1 MTISSEGCK
10 NVKSPLVFFDKAKN
24 GKIVL
29 LAPIK
34 CWDFEKEDGWLPYKT
49 LISNILRA
57 EKEFVNF
64 GKMIKWMETGW

>member
-34 CWDFEKEDGWLPYKT
+34 CWDDGSAMFKYLQHKSDGSVRT
-49 LISNILRA
+49 V
-57 EKEFVNF
+57 K
-64 GKMIKWMETGW
+64 